1 MTFEIH
7 YYTRYAMMTKTKI
20 STIAKKS
27 KENFYLVLIKNGY
40 TVVVILISY
49 SENVDVQSMEDP

>member
-1 MTFEIH
+1 
-7 YYTRYAMMTKTKI
+7 MMTKTKI

-49 SENVDVQSMEDP
+49 SENVGVQSMEDP